1 MRPMLRWFV
10 FTVGFGLLPFAF
22 PVLMSALETGS
33 VWPVHRSPELLFF
46 AVMVAGVQLG
56 ALLTEAPGAFGEVRA
71 DWLMWVNGFFL
82 LMSIMAAGLYGVYV
96 DRERNLDPVCRQG
109 PHNSAETFSPVP
121 PMAEIGN
128 LDRCPEQ
135 VRFLENVFLF
145 SVWLAAVF
153 LALGTLAEWHRTRNS
168 PWIPSAK
175 SSSL

>member
-10 FTVGFGLLPFAF
+10 FTVGFGLLPFGFSILLA
-22 PVLMSALETGS
+22 ALERGS
-33 VWPVHRSPELLFF
+33 VLPVRRSPELLFF

-56 ALLTEAPGAFGEVRA
+56 ALLTEPPAEHGQGRGN
-71 DWLMWVNGFFL
+71 WLMWVNGFFL

-96 DRERNLDPVCRQG
+96 DRERNLSPLCRQATQNG
-109 PHNSAETFSPVP
+109 TEILAAVP
-121 PMAEIGN
+121 PMAERGN

-135 VRFLENVFLF
+135 VRFLENVFLI
-145 SVWLAAVF
+145 SVWLAIVF